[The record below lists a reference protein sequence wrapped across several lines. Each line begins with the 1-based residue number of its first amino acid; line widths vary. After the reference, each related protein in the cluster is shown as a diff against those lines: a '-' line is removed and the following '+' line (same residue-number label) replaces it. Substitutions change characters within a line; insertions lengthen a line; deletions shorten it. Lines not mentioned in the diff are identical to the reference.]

1 MNYVYIIL
9 SMIFLHILDDFCL
22 QGILSSMKQE
32 VWWIRQDGYNRMY
45 KNDYIISLIIHSF
58 SWSFMFMLPLMIL
71 GMNEYI
77 YLVLFIV
84 NVLLHAIVDH
94 MKCNKLRI
102 NLIQDQLFHL
112 FQIIVTFIVFILTK

>member
-1 MNYVYIIL
+1 MSYVYIL
-9 SMIFLHILDDFCL
+9 LAMIFLHILDDFCL
-22 QGILSSMKQE
+22 QGILASMKQR
-32 VWWIRQDGYNRMY
+32 VWWIRQGGYNRIY

-77 YLVLFIV
+77 YLVLFIL
-84 NVLLHAIVDH
+84 NVLLHTIVDH

-102 NLIQDQLFHL
+102 NLVQDQLFHL
-112 FQIIVTFIVFILTK
+112 FQIVITFIVFILTK